1 MAIQR
6 SSWWIMVLRI
16 GLFFSFGIWILSSC
30 SGEKKPE
37 EGIETDQLVGID
49 PKALYFDN
57 CASCHGVD
65 GKLGISGASDL
76 SSSKLGVDEIVSILE
91 KGRKNMPAMKEIL
104 GGDEAVAKVAEYT
117 LELRK

>member
-1 MAIQR
+1 
-6 SSWWIMVLRI
+6 MVLRN
-16 GLFFSFGIWILSSC
+16 WIFIFITAFLLNSC
-30 SGEKKPE
+30 AGDDRPTNVSDHAQKD
-37 EGIETDQLVGID
+37 IVD

-76 SSSKLGVDEIVSILE
+76 SRSTLTVIEVIEVLE

-104 GGDEAVAKVAEYT
+104 GGDDPVSKVAEYT

>member
-1 MAIQR
+1 
-6 SSWWIMVLRI
+6 MVLKTWI
-16 GLFFSFGIWILSSC
+16 IIFSAAFLLNSC
-30 SGEKKPE
+30 AGTEGPTNDPE
-37 EGIETDQLVGID
+37 QQQQDIID

-76 SSSKLGVDEIVSILE
+76 SSSTLTVEEVIAVLE

-104 GGDEAVAKVAEYT
+104 GGDDPVSKVAEYT

>member
-6 SSWWIMVLRI
+6 SSWRIMVLRI
-16 GLFFSFGIWILSSC
+16 GIIISLGIWILSSC
-30 SGEKKPE
+30 SGEKKSE
-37 EGIETDQLVGID
+37 EAIETESIVGID

-76 SSSKLGVDEIVSILE
+76 SSSKLSVDEVVSILE

-104 GGDEAVAKVAEYT
+104 GGDETVAKVSEYT